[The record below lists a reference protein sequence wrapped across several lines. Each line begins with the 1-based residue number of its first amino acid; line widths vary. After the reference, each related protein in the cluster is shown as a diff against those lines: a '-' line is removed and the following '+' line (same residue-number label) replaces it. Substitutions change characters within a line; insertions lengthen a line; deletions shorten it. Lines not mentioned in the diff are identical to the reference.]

1 MAEDDYTAQR
11 QQVEQRLIVRGGAPA
26 IPDREIP
33 LAQRM
38 DELGTPGLSIAVV
51 EHGEIAWAQGY
62 GVRRAGDGEPVT
74 TETLFQSGSIS
85 KPVAALGVLRLVEQ
99 GVIELNADVNTYLR
113 SWMVPPVDEWQPE
126 LTIRQLISHSAGLTV
141 HGFPG
146 YPEGSPLP
154 TVPQILDGVAPANTG
169 PVRVTIIPGTQ
180 FRYSGGGTTI
190 VQQALEDVTRRA
202 FPDLLHDL
210 VLAPLGM
217 TNSTYA
223 QPLPEALH
231 HQAAAGH
238 RAGSQPVTGD
248 RHVYPEMA
256 AAGLWS
262 TASDLARFAIGIMR
276 AWNGEPNAL
285 LTQEMAQQM
294 LSPILPTH
302 RERGAVDAYIA
313 LGLFVNDDRDAPCF
327 GHSGSDEGFSARLL
341 GWPDAGRAVVAMVNG
356 DWSDGA
362 TELIDDV
369 FHTIATVHGWEA
381 PASEF
386 PPVEVVDPPRRD
398 LDATWVLPSGFKL
411 IALVRYGDLYLAPQ
425 GQPPMR
431 LTRLNATTWSSEVL
445 NTRVEQ
451 VIEDGQTTALIL
463 HQDGVAQRAVR
474 KG

>member
-1 MAEDDYTAQR
+1 MAQDDYTAQR
-11 QQVEQRLIVRGGAPA
+11 QRVEQRLIVRGGAPA
-26 IPDREIP
+26 IPDREMP
-33 LAQRM
+33 LAERM
-38 DELGTPGLSIAVV
+38 AQLDTPGLSIAVV
-51 EHGEIAWAQGY
+51 EDSEIVWAQGY
-62 GVRRAGDGEPVT
+62 GVRRAGDDAAVT

-99 GVIELNADVNTYLR
+99 GVIDLNTDVNTYLR
-113 SWMVPPVDEWQPE
+113 SWKVPPIDEWQPE

-154 TVPQILDGVAPANTG
+154 TVPQILDGESPANTG

-190 VQQALEDVTRRA
+190 VQQALEDVTSRA

-223 QPLPEALH
+223 QPLPDALH
-231 HQAAAGH
+231 QQAAAGH
-238 RAGSQPVTGD
+238 RAGGQPVSGD

-262 TASDLARFAIGIMR
+262 TASDLARFAIGIIR
-276 AWNGEPNAL
+276 AWRGEPNAIL
-285 LTQEMAQQM
+285 SQEMARQM
-294 LSPILPTH
+294 LTPILPT
-302 RERGAVDAYIA
+302 GTAALDTYIS
-313 LGLFVNDDRDAPCF
+313 LGLFVNDDSDSPRF
-327 GHSGSDEGFSARLL
+327 GHGGSDEGFTARLL
-341 GWPDAGRAVVAMVNG
+341 GWPAAGRAIVGMVNG
-356 DWSDGA
+356 DTQDGA
-362 TELIDDV
+362 RQLLDDV
-369 FHTIATVHGWEA
+369 FHTIATTHSWEA

-451 VIEDGQTTALIL
+451 VIEDGRTTALIL

-474 KG
+474 KE